1 MRNVIWF
8 SVLVAFAAVAC
19 GCSSGSGPTAE
30 DQAFEKQLDAA
41 AAKHK
46 ASPDDTKHTMKHS
59 VADKAAL
66 GVSGAASQ
74 PSN

>member
-30 DQAFEKQLDAA
+30 DQAFEKQLEAA

-46 ASPDDTKHTMKHS
+46 ATPGETKHTMKNS

-66 GVSGAASQ
+66 GASSAPSQ
-74 PSN
+74 PSK